1 MIAMLPSP
9 ESALLIV
16 LTLPR
21 LILEEIAFWI
31 SFLLNN
37 QQSPYLPKKMTPFW
51 IGSILLMIAF
61 LVSAF
66 IMAAGARFF
75 GLDIFRVRSTISV
88 GFFIFAFIAILLYY
102 NMAKRIPE
110 AAQLSG

>member
-1 MIAMLPSP
+1 MIVMLPSP
-9 ESALLIV
+9 MSALLLV
-16 LTLPR
+16 LTLPH
-21 LILEEIAFWI
+21 LILEEIALWI
-31 SFLLNN
+31 NFLVNN
-37 QQSPYLPKKMTPFW
+37 TENPYLPKKMTPFW

-66 IMAAGARFF
+66 IMAAGARYF

-110 AAQLSG
+110 SAQIAG

>member
-1 MIAMLPSP
+1 MIAMLPTP
-9 ESALLIV
+9 VSALL
-16 LTLPR
+16 LALALPR

-31 SFLLNN
+31 SFLVNN
-37 QQSPYLPKKMTPFW
+37 TPNPYVPKKWTPFV

-75 GLDIFRVRSTISV
+75 GLDIFRVRSTISI
-88 GFFIFAFIAILLYY
+88 GFFLFAFVAILLYY
-102 NMAKRIPE
+102 NMAKRVPA
-110 AAQLSG
+110 AAQIG